1 MPGRAA
7 HQVGQGGTCF
17 GRGQFWPRPVGRVRL
32 VLRGRTG
39 AESMVLATLINSDRY
54 GTLQHWASEM
64 AGE

>member
-7 HQVGQGGTCF
+7 HQVGQGGNCF
-17 GRGQFWPRPVGRVRL
+17 GGGQCWPRHVGWVRL

-39 AESMVLATLINSDRY
+39 AESMVLATLIHRDRY